1 MTISYL
7 FAKLMKKIQ
16 IPAIKNSDIHK
27 KAKVCSGSHIVNSS
41 LNEYSYIGNYCTVI
55 CAKIGKFCSVADNCI
70 IGGAR
75 HPYTWVSTSP
85 VFIEGKNCMN
95 ICLGDHKFESTK
107 ETYIGNDVWI
117 GNNCLIKGG
126 VTIADGAV
134 IGMGSVVTKDVGA
147 YEIWGGNPARL
158 IRKRFPDDICEE
170 LMQIKWWDHIE
181 KCKKLVQYVPGP
193 KVFIEEWKKD
203 EDSSLG

>member
-16 IPAIKNSDIHK
+16 IPAIKDSDIHK

-55 CAKIGKFCSVADNCI
+55 HTKIGKFCSIADNCI
-70 IGGAR
+70 IGGAQ

-85 VFIEGKNCMN
+85 VFIKGGNCLN
-95 ICLGDHKFESTK
+95 IYLGDHEFEATK
-107 ETYIGNDVWI
+107 ETHIGNDVWI
-117 GNNCLIKGG
+117 GNNCLIKSG
-126 VTIADGAV
+126 VTIGDGAV
-134 IGMGSVVTKDVGA
+134 IGMGSVVTKNIGS

-158 IRKRFPDDICEE
+158 IRKRFPEE
-170 LMQIKWWDHIE
+170 VGEKLLEIKWWNHIE
-181 KCKKLVQYVPGP
+181 KCEKLVSYIPETET
-193 KVFIEEWKKD
+193 FIKEWKND
-203 EDSSLG
+203 EDCSLG